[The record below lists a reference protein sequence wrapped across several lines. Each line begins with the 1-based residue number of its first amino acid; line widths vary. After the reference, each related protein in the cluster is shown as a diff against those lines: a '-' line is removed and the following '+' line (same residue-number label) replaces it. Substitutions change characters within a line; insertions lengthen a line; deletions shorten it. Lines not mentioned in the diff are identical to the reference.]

1 MRKACAILVALLI
14 AFAATAQTSTC
25 GTPLKGPNQ
34 QRFDEA
40 VEAYRSKNYDKCA
53 TIISKLVKAAPRNA
67 DVHLYAGLIAA
78 HRNNSAGI
86 RTHFGKV
93 FSICPTHPDARVYLF
108 QGIIRYS
115 DDDFGGAVSSLNRF
129 FDIVN
134 TDQRPEYM
142 VYYNEAS
149 NYLHWSQFLDEA
161 SRNKAP
167 FAPQVMLGASSRHDE
182 LMPYI
187 TFDGEEIYYIRYV
200 PEDDAPTFYQRELE
214 HKTPRLCISR
224 WKDTTFSEGQVLPE
238 PFNTHSSEGGITITA
253 DGRTLYIAAL
263 QSNRNNY
270 ANFDIFTS
278 SLVNGHWTPLQ
289 PASNAIN
296 GERTWEGQPS
306 ITPDG
311 QYIYFASNRPGGQ
324 GGTDIWRCRRLPNGD
339 WSRAENLGSSVNT
352 PGNEKCPFIHAD
364 GHTLFFASNGWQG
377 FGGYDTYFINL
388 NDPTNNIPTNLG
400 LPINSEKDDICFG
413 VMSNGRMAYYGG
425 QHPVRGMGGHD
436 IIQFELY
443 AAARPEGM
451 TPCKG
456 VVTNAGGTPI
466 AAQIHLNRTGSNDAH
481 YILDTTGRYCVMLST
496 QQNNLVW
503 ATAEGCLPWATIA
516 TRQNA
521 TLPQRI
527 ALQPA
532 KKNNRMPI
540 STGSVNGKLTPDEQR
555 LIDVYIDYLLQH
567 PKLFVRIET
576 PHAVQA
582 QAVYEYMVSRKMR
595 PARIEYFSGYGIENS
610 RLVITQD

>member
-1 MRKACAILVALLI
+1 MRKALTIIFAIVLAT
-14 AFAATAQTSTC
+14 AAKAQTSC
-25 GTPLKGPNQ
+25 GTPLKGQNQ
-34 QRFDEA
+34 QRYEEA
-40 VEAYRSKNYDKCA
+40 VEAYRAKNYDKCA

-67 DVHLYAGLIAA
+67 DVHLYAGLVAA
-78 HRNNSAGI
+78 HRNNPAGI

-93 FSICPTHPDARVYLF
+93 FSICHSPADARAYLY

-115 DDDFGGAVSSLNRF
+115 DDDFDGAVASLNRY

-134 TDQRPEYM
+134 ADQRPEYM

-149 NYLHWSQFLDEA
+149 NYLHWSQFLADA
-161 SRNKAP
+161 QRDKVP

-187 TFDGEEIYYIRYV
+187 TFDGQEIYYIRYV

-214 HKTPRLCISR
+214 HKVPRLCISR
-224 WKDTTFSEGQVLPE
+224 WKDTTYSEGQVLPE
-238 PFNTHSSEGGITITA
+238 PFNTHASEGGITITA
-253 DGRTLYIAAL
+253 DGRTLYIAAM
-263 QSNRNNY
+263 QSKKRDY
-270 ANFDIFTS
+270 TNFDIFTS
-278 SLVNGHWTPLQ
+278 TLKDGKWTPLQ
-289 PASNAIN
+289 PASSAIN

-311 QYIYFASNRPGGQ
+311 QFLYFASNRPGGQ

-339 WSRAENLGSSVNT
+339 WSRAENLGPSVNT

-413 VMSNGRMAYYGG
+413 VMSNGQKAYYGG

-436 IIQFELY
+436 IIQFDLY
-443 AAARPEGM
+443 AAARPESM

-456 VVTNAGGTPI
+456 HVAAANGKPI
-466 AAQIHLNRTGSNDAH
+466 AAQIHLNRTGSSDAH
-481 YILDTTGRYCVMLST
+481 YPLDSTGRYCVMLST

-503 ATAEGCLPWATIA
+503 ATADGFLPWATIA
-516 TRQNA
+516 SRQNP
-521 TLPQRI
+521 TLPQQI
-527 ALQPA
+527 TLQPL
-532 KKNNRMPI
+532 KKDSRTPLAI
-540 STGSVNGKLTPDEQR
+540 GSTNGNLTPDEKR
-555 LIDVYIDYLLQH
+555 LIDVYVDFLLQH
-567 PKLFVRIET
+567 PKIFIRIET
-576 PHAVQA
+576 PNPKQA
-582 QAVYEYMVSRKMR
+582 KAVYDYMVSRKLR
-595 PARIEYFSGYGIENS
+595 PARIEYLSGYGIENS
-610 RLVITQD
+610 RLVVTQE